1 MASLFTA
8 VLALTSQMSVE
19 RNKYKEVSVDIYLS
33 QKGWHEPNDRMLVW
47 MSTQNNAFTML
58 PKCAGSVTK
67 GNVDALGLR
76 APNPADGGD
85 PSDVPE
91 PYVWR
96 TLRAKLG
103 AGATTVSV
111 CAALQTGAGAE
122 ALYLD
127 NVALH
132 EQSTAGTCSPLGK
145 DVLGFTQG
153 ASGNGACK
161 PVVVDDSSPQSPSL
175 EPVTVIIIAIV
186 IVAVILIILGLYFCI
201 VRWLRFR
208 RSDSADRTKA
218 SIIVSDDGES

>member
-1 MASLFTA
+1 
-8 VLALTSQMSVE
+8 MSVDQ
-19 RNKYKEVSVDIYLS
+19 NKYKEVSVDIYLS

-145 DVLGFTQG
+145 DLLGFTRG

-161 PVVVDDSSPQSPSL
+161 PPRAARTLCGFENSEARD
-175 EPVTVIIIAIV
+175 
-186 IVAVILIILGLYFCI
+186 AVCSAF
-201 VRWLRFR
+201 VRVRAWGTGGIDF
-208 RSDSADRTKA
+208 
-218 SIIVSDDGES
+218 

>member
-1 MASLFTA
+1 
-8 VLALTSQMSVE
+8 MSVDP
-19 RNKYKEVSVDIYLS
+19 NKYKEVSVDIYLS

-132 EQSTAGTCSPLGK
+132 EQSTAGTCSPLGG
-145 DVLGFTQG
+145 DVLGFTRG
-153 ASGNGACK
+153 ASGNAACK
-161 PVVVDDSSPQSPSL
+161 PPRAAPRSRTLCGFEDSEARAHSR
-175 EPVTVIIIAIV
+175 
-186 IVAVILIILGLYFCI
+186 
-201 VRWLRFR
+201 VR
-208 RSDSADRTKA
+208 ADRERGAEVHEVQDTHGTTEPRQREDRQRGSEPSETSERQA
-218 SIIVSDDGES
+218 

>member
-1 MASLFTA
+1 MLCAKLKVMIPQTRSLHRSWHPLFTA
-8 VLALTSQMSVE
+8 VLTLTSQMSVE

-33 QKGWHEPNDRMLVW
+33 QKGWHGLKDRMLVW

-132 EQSTAGTCSPLGK
+132 EQSTAGTCSPLGR
-145 DVLGFTQG
+145 DVLGFTRG

-161 PVVVDDSSPQSPSL
+161 PPRAARTLCGFENSEARD
-175 EPVTVIIIAIV
+175 TVCSAFICELASVGRVWGWGRGWGISA
-186 IVAVILIILGLYFCI
+186 
-201 VRWLRFR
+201 
-208 RSDSADRTKA
+208 SDT
-218 SIIVSDDGES
+218 